1 MPSMNHW
8 TYYKEQNRA
17 SFTFAQLTTHRV
29 GVGVNGVLSVL
40 ESYRNI
46 PTPPP
51 HLMSRSYGGRV
62 FLKLSDHWT
71 RTSKAFQHFNRY

>member
-51 HLMSRSYGGRV
+51 HLMV
-62 FLKLSDHWT
+62 FLKLSDRWT